1 MKGRLGRYQII
12 HRLAAG
18 GMGEIYIAEHTGLSG
33 FAKRVALK
41 RITKDLADNQS
52 YVELFLNEA
61 RIGSFLNHPNI
72 VHIFDVGHEK
82 ENLWLVMEYVDGVD
96 LKRLHRRAKL
106 AGKPLAPPVL
116 AAIMAEVLSALEE
129 AHAGGPF
136 RGEPIIHRDI
146 SPENVLVARSGAVKV
161 LDFGLAKWLPG
172 RESVPSMEGNMIFG
186 KIRYMPPEQLR
197 GKDIDRRSDL
207 FAVGVVMYELLAGK
221 LPFGHE
227 NANAVLRRILDGPP
241 LAPTAASGERDPAID
256 AIVLKAIRPNPED
269 RYQDANEMRTALIE
283 YLTGTNL
290 ALPFE
295 ILRRMLHPDS
305 TLGSDASTEIEAELS
320 EHGVTEIALGVAKRC
335 GKCGGEFR
343 SLFIEGLIIDRCSSC
358 RGVWLDHGEVE
369 RLLESRTELKK
380 LQPKASTRAPLDV
393 LVGSCPNDR
402 VALRAF
408 NVPGHPAAIEVCPM
422 CHGVWFDKGE
432 LRLLREDD
440 VHMWLGTLL
449 DALRSAAAPDA

>member
-41 RITKDLADNQS
+41 RITRDLADNQS

-72 VHIFDVGHEK
+72 VHIFDVGHERD
-82 ENLWLVMEYVDGVD
+82 NLWLVMEYVDGID
-96 LKRLHRRAKL
+96 LKRLQRRAKL
-106 AGKPLAPPVL
+106 AGRPLAPPVL
-116 AAIMAEVLSALEE
+116 AAIMTEVLSALEE

-161 LDFGLAKWLPG
+161 LDFGLAKWMPG
-172 RESVPSMEGNMIFG
+172 SDTVPSMEGNMIFG
-186 KIRYMPPEQLR
+186 KIRYMPPEQLK
-197 GKDIDRRSDL
+197 GKDIDRRADL
-207 FAVGVVMYELLAGK
+207 FAVGVVMYEMLAGK

-227 NANAVLRRILDGPP
+227 SANSVLRRIMEGPP
-241 LAPTAASGERDPAID
+241 LAPTAQGPTPDPALD
-256 AIVLKAIRPNPED
+256 AIVLKAIRPKPED
-269 RYQDANEMRTALIE
+269 RYQDAGELRAALID
-283 YLTGTNL
+283 YLASTSL

-295 ILRRMLHPDS
+295 VLRRMLHPDA
-305 TLGSDASTEIEAELS
+305 TLGTDASSELESELS
-320 EHGVTEIALGVAKRC
+320 EHGITEIALGVAKRC

-343 SLFIEGLIIDRCSSC
+343 TLLLDGLIIDRCSSC
-358 RGVWLDHGEVE
+358 KGAWLDYGEID
-369 RLLESRTELKK
+369 RLLESEAQLEKLPKK
-380 LQPKASTRAPLDV
+380 ALARAPLDA

-408 NVPGHPAAIEVCPM
+408 NVPGHPAAIEVCPA
-422 CHGVWFDKGE
+422 CHGVWFDRGE
-432 LRLLREDD
+432 LPLLREDD
-440 VHMWLGTLL
+440 VHVWLGTLL
-449 DALRSAAAPDA
+449 DALRSTSA